1 MGGNNNWHDCRVDDL
16 KVKKMEKVPVFE
28 LSNVSYRYPGSEI
41 ALKSIEMVIHE
52 GETVAVLGANGS
64 GKSTLLKLLDGLYFP
79 TTGEIRAF
87 QTVLCES
94 TMRNKAFANPF
105 HARVGLV
112 FQDPD
117 VQLFLPTVWDE
128 VAFAPL
134 QLGMDKSHVK
144 EIVNDC
150 LERLGIYNLRD
161 RAPYHLSEGEK
172 KKVAFAS
179 VLALD
184 PEVWLLDEPT
194 ASLDPRTQGWIID
207 FILEL
212 AEKGKTVVTATHDLE
227 IPYVTAGT
235 CYVLGQTHRV
245 MAQGASRDILE
256 SEEILLEAN
265 LIHRHRHFHDRI
277 THAHVH
283 RHWG

>member
-1 MGGNNNWHDCRVDDL
+1 
-16 KVKKMEKVPVFE
+16 MESVFE
-28 LSNVSYRYPGSEI
+28 LSNVTFRYPGSDI
-41 ALKSIEMVIHE
+41 ALESVDMVIHR
-52 GETVAVLGANGS
+52 GESVAILGANGS

-79 TTGEIRAF
+79 SKGEIRAF
-87 QTVLCES
+87 GTVLSES
-94 TMRNKAFANPF
+94 AMRNKKFANQF
-105 HARVGLV
+105 HAKVGLV

-134 QLGMDKSHVK
+134 QLGMDKERVK
-144 EIVNDC
+144 ETVHDC
-150 LERLGIYNLRD
+150 LEKLGISKLKD

-172 KKVAFAS
+172 KKVALAS

-184 PEVWLLDEPT
+184 PEVWLMDEPT
-194 ASLDPRTQGWIID
+194 SSLDPRTQGWIID

-212 AEKGKTVVTATHDLE
+212 TGRGKTVVVATHDLE

-235 CYVLGQTHRV
+235 CYVLGQGHKVMTRGGARV
-245 MAQGASRDILE
+245 ILE
-256 SEEILLEAN
+256 DESLLVAAN
-265 LIHRHRHFHDRI
+265 LIHRHRHFHDRV